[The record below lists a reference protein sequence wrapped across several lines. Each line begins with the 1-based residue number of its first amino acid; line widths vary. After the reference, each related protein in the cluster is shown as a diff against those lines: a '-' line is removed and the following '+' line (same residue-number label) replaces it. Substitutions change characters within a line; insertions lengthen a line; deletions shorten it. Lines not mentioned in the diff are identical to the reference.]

1 MSDEMATGLEQRM
14 VHRVARL
21 ACPRGE
27 REWVDAMFAE
37 LESVEEAGRGR
48 WMMGALGVASS
59 AVWLRAATVPAAIWS
74 GMAVLLVAVVLFAM
88 GSRSDVEALLMD
100 DDVFLRFAWAT
111 GALLVG
117 LGVLAITWI
126 YNHTDSRPRHRH

>member
-1 MSDEMATGLEQRM
+1 MSDEMAPGLEQRM
-14 VHRVARL
+14 VYRIARL

-37 LESVEEAGRGR
+37 LECVDETGKAP
-48 WMMGALGVASS
+48 WMMGALGVAGS
-59 AVWLRAATVPAAIWS
+59 AIWLRAGTVPTVIWW
-74 GMAVLLVAVVLFAM
+74 GMAILVAALALFSM
-88 GSRSDVEALLMD
+88 GSRSEVEALLMD
-100 DDVFLRFAWAT
+100 DDVFLRFAWVT
-111 GALLVG
+111 GVLLVG